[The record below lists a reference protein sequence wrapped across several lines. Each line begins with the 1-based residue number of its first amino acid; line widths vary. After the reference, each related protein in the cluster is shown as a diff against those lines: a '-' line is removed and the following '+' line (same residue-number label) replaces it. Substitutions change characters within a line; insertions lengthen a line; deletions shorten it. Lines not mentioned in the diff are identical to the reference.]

1 MFSREAGGATFH
13 TTLISHTKYV
23 EIVVYSCIA
32 RAFVSCELLL
42 LLAALVLLL
51 LMLMLLLLLLLML
64 LPL

>member
-1 MFSREAGGATFH
+1 MFSREASAAIFR
-13 TTLISHTKYV
+13 TTLISHTRYV
-23 EIVVYSCIA
+23 EIVVYSCTA

-51 LMLMLLLLLLLML
+51 LLLMLLLLMLML